1 MDIDMNRFGVEG
13 GSTGEGPEAEGLDEG
28 GRVDGGAWD
37 LGNDAGGHKDLR
49 GFSKRVYPPEG
60 WL

>member
-28 GRVDGGAWD
+28 GRVDGGA
-37 LGNDAGGHKDLR
+37 
-49 GFSKRVYPPEG
+49 
-60 WL
+60 